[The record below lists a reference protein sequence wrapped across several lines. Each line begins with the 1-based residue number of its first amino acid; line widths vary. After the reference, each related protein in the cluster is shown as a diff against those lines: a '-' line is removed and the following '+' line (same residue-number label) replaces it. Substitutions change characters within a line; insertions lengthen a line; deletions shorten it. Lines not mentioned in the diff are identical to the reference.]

1 MPPDFANYTR
11 KAMSLTEPQKRH
23 LRKLA
28 HNLKPLVIIGSNGL
42 TEGVVNEIDQTVAHH
57 ELVKVRVNAMDRE
70 ERDAMIAA
78 ICEAL
83 ECALVQR
90 IGHIAVL
97 YRAAEKPA
105 IRLP

>member
-1 MPPDFANYTR
+1 ML
-11 KAMSLTEPQKRH
+11 LTELQKRH

-28 HNLKPLVIIGSNGL
+28 HNLKPLVIVGGSGL
-42 TEGVVNEIDQTVAHH
+42 SDGVINEIDQTLAHH
-57 ELVKVRVNAMDRE
+57 ELIKVRINAMDRE

-78 ICEAL
+78 ICETL

-90 IGHIAVL
+90 IGHIAII
-97 YRAAEKPA
+97 YRPAEKPV

>member
-1 MPPDFANYTR
+1 
-11 KAMSLTEPQKRH
+11 MSLTEPQKRH

-28 HNLKPLVIIGSNGL
+28 HNLKPLVIIGSSGL
-42 TEGVVNEIDQTVAHH
+42 SEGVVNEIDQTMAHH
-57 ELVKVRVNAMDRE
+57 ELIKVRVNAMDRE

-83 ECALVQR
+83 NCSLVQR

-97 YRAAEKPA
+97 YRPAEKPV